1 MWLERNA
8 PHVGFYVMAFLPKMS
23 TINQYGWRFWNKRS
37 RNLVVI
43 VLGSPLFVGLAKC
56 FRSRLARGK
65 KCVSHMELLF
75 NFCATHV
82 YGTILPKYY
91 TAVTI
96 WCIFK
101 YALGSVNDK
110 CTISL
115 WHCSQQ
121 DSPRGGKWSGVEMT
135 EEEAL
140 VEQQR
145 MFAEA
150 RARMNGANIPKQ
162 SDSDRS
168 MDRWQIFHLCP
179 FLNESLGSL
188 DCFSLVLPI
197 YLVKFWAFIVNWRF
211 DFVQVKWL

>member
-1 MWLERNA
+1 MCI
-8 PHVGFYVMAFLPKMS
+8 PPGTSIQFLCHP
-23 TINQYGWRFWNKRS
+23 Y
-37 RNLVVI
+37 
-43 VLGSPLFVGLAKC
+43 
-56 FRSRLARGK
+56 
-65 KCVSHMELLF
+65 
-75 NFCATHV
+75 V

-168 MDRWQIFHLCP
+168 MDRWQIFQLCP
-179 FLNESLGSL
+179 FLNESLGVL
-188 DCFSLVLPI
+188 GLFFVGTAHLFCKILGIHCELVL
-197 YLVKFWAFIVNWRF
+197 
-211 DFVQVKWL
+211 WLCSCKMALGFNLNIMF